1 MAEFGLVE
9 FYFRPCRQIFIEMD
23 AHLVLRRFALDETVS
38 QLAVVDAVNK
48 HGASVSNFSSR
59 LVLLHKSLL
68 SDSLLLLM

>member
-1 MAEFGLVE
+1 
-9 FYFRPCRQIFIEMD
+9 MD

-38 QLAVVDAVNK
+38 QLAVEDAVNK

-68 SDSLLLLM
+68 SDSLLLSM